1 MLRSGF
7 QRQVRRRLVL
17 SGISQGVQGG
27 TTTANNLEVVCRGR
41 QIAGR
46 SAESGADYLST
57 PAEIDP
63 PVGAPHQLKLRV
75 NIFWSL
81 SGTAVYSVNAGQT
94 PAEAISR
101 AAKKLSEL
109 GAATGFVFN
118 RASARDGYL
127 NDYSAAYPH
136 RTEARLQGS
145 RQPFS
150 T

>member
-1 MLRSGF
+1 MLPSGF
-7 QRQVRRRLVL
+7 RRQARRRLVL

-46 SAESGADYLST
+46 STESGADYLST
-57 PAEIDP
+57 PAENDL
-63 PVGAPHQLKLRV
+63 PVSAPRQVKLRV

-81 SGTAVYSVNAGQT
+81 SGTAVSSLNGGQT
-94 PAEAISR
+94 LAEVIAR
-101 AAKKLSEL
+101 AAKNLREL

-127 NDYSAAYPH
+127 NDYSESVSASNGGAI
-136 RTEARLQGS
+136 TLSSDGLN
-145 RQPFS
+145 
-150 T
+150 